1 LQKADCLSKGIDSD
15 NWGISEEDFCH
26 LGALFGPFTID
37 LFATSDNAKCLR
49 FYSRSFEESALGVD
63 SFAQKWAGECA
74 FAAPPVSLVMRTIRK
89 AAVTEMGGI
98 LLVPLWKGAKFWT
111 WAFRDG
117 RHLNGMFANLQLIR
131 MKALAWEI
139 SPKDR
144 VGGSDLQF
152 LVLGL
157 NGVRGA
163 GALESVPGK
172 GRCFRKLFG
181 KDCDKC

>member
-1 LQKADCLSKGIDSD
+1 MG
-15 NWGISEEDFCH
+15 
-26 LGALFGPFTID
+26 
-37 LFATSDNAKCLR
+37 
-49 FYSRSFEESALGVD
+49 
-63 SFAQKWAGECA
+63 GECA

-144 VGGSDLQF
+144 AGGSDLQF